1 MRPRLR
7 SGRCRGAR
15 NRRRTACP
23 AITVSAVVLPGIPC
37 SGAWCSP
44 RLRRATGQGQHRA
57 ADLQCHAGGLSA
69 GYGAEYG
76 RDTGFSKLFSLSSST
91 QVSSSGGSDG
101 SSNGGSGSLVG
112 VSVSFDMSKTR
123 SHSEQEQSTVLGSMA
138 TAGNRLSIVA
148 RGDHPGLADD
158 GSISAIA
165 AQLAAKNNIDLE
177 AGWNRQSALNH
188 TTQKGL
194 SVGVEASVGTSG
206 VGFSLSASG

>member
-1 MRPRLR
+1 MLR
-7 SGRCRGAR
+7 TFNAMQGAYQLG
-15 NRRRTACP
+15 T
-23 AITVSAVVLPGIPC
+23 
-37 SGAWCSP
+37 
-44 RLRRATGQGQHRA
+44 
-57 ADLQCHAGGLSA
+57 GLSTA
-69 GYGAEYG
+69 VILV
-76 RDTGFSKLFSLSSST
+76 FSKLFSLSSST

-158 GSISAIA
+158 GLISAIA